1 MRLLALA
8 LVAGCSFSPSL
19 NGTGCSTT
27 GECPPGLTCCADN
40 TCRNDCSTIG
50 DGGADMGGAD
60 ADMGTCPDQ
69 DGDGVCDAADNCPTV
84 PNPGQYDCD
93 GNGMGDACDPVLT
106 AACLVL
112 NGGVVSVGGIS
123 SSTSY
128 TLYGAGGMVPA
139 GASQNANYHL
149 HGGVNPAGQP

>member
-1 MRLLALA
+1 MTRVAVLLA
-8 LVAGCSFSPSL
+8 LVAGCSFSPSIS
-19 NGTGCSTT
+19 GVHCGAGDS
-27 GECPPGLTCCADN
+27 CPPGQTCCADN
-40 TCRNDCSTIG
+40 VCRDDCNAIT
-50 DGGADMGGAD
+50 DGGGGVDMG
-60 ADMGTCPDQ
+60 DMGTCPDQ
-69 DGDGVCDAADNCPTV
+69 DGDGVCDAVDNCPTV

-93 GNGMGDACDPVLT
+93 GNSMGDACDPVLT

-139 GASQNANYHL
+139 GASQNTNYHL